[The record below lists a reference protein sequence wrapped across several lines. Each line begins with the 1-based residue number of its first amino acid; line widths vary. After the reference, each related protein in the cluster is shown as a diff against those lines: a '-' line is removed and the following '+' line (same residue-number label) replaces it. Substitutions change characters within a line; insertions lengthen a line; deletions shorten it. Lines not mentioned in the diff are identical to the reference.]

1 MAVPKHPHLFT
12 WGLSKNEIIYI
23 YILVYRFKGITLV
36 KPKIRVSIITS
47 GCQGYIKNQVS
58 GQTHQTLPGS
68 LCHVCSIHFNP
79 VQHDHFMPD
88 LSQTG
93 HSIHW
98 DPGKVDTVDLA
109 RLDTVDPH
117 LMLDQPGAVSCPKRF
132 SCCSWAQSAL
142 DLGVILLR
150 FLWISLDFY
159 NSMDSWGEKMWKDVK
174 RSGHHDQKNYCY
186 K

>member
-1 MAVPKHPHLFT
+1 MAVPKNPHLFT

-23 YILVYRFKGITLV
+23 YILVYRYKGITLV

-68 LCHVCSIHFNP
+68 LCHLCSIHFNP

-93 HSIHW
+93 HCIQY
-98 DPGKVDTVDLA
+98 PL
-109 RLDTVDPH
+109 R
-117 LMLDQPGAVSCPKRF
+117 
-132 SCCSWAQSAL
+132 SWKGGHSGPRH
-142 DLGVILLR
+142 DLGHSIRTSCWTNLAQYPAPSASLVAPGPKA
-150 FLWISLDFY
+150 LWI
-159 NSMDSWGEKMWKDVK
+159 
-174 RSGHHDQKNYCY
+174 
-186 K
+186 